1 MHGPFS
7 LFLRPE
13 KEKTGGYFHLK
24 SVTKKTPNLLDRKNS
39 KAMELHKNSS
49 ARWALPDNI
58 RGLTLISMIAYHACW
73 DLVYIFGKD
82 WDWYRS
88 AAAYLWQQSICWT
101 FLLLSGFC
109 WSLGRRPL
117 WRGLEVSAGGAL
129 VTAATLLFMPENR
142 VVFGVLTLLGAS
154 MLLLI
159 PLDGFLRKIPPQ
171 AGLAG
176 AFGLFFLL
184 RNVNGGFLGF
194 EAWRPAALPEGLYS
208 GLVSAFFGFPP
219 ADFFSTDYFSLL
231 PWFFLFLAGYFLH
244 KLFPSPLP
252 AGGRPWPL
260 LHTLGLYS
268 LPIYLL
274 HQPVVY
280 GVLFLLDWAGLL

>member
-1 MHGPFS
+1 
-7 LFLRPE
+7 
-13 KEKTGGYFHLK
+13 
-24 SVTKKTPNLLDRKNS
+24 
-39 KAMELHKNSS
+39 MELHRNSA
-49 ARWALPDNI
+49 ARRAFLDHV
-58 RGLTLISMIAYHACW
+58 RGLTLISMIVYHACW

-82 WDWYRS
+82 WPWYRS
-88 AAAYLWQQSICWT
+88 AGAYLWQQSICWT

-117 WRGLEVSAGGAL
+117 RRGIEVSAGGAL

-159 PLDGFLRKIPPQ
+159 PLDGFLRKLPPG

-176 AFGLFFLL
+176 SFGLFFLL
-184 RNVNGGFLGF
+184 RNVNDGFLGF
-194 EAWRPAALPEGLYS
+194 EAWRLAVLPESLYS

-219 ADFFSTDYFSLL
+219 ADFYSTDYFSLL
-231 PWFFLFLAGYFLH
+231 PWFFLFLTGYFLH
-244 KLFPSPLP
+244 KLAPAPPP
-252 AGGRPWPL
+252 AGGRARPL
-260 LHTLGLYS
+260 LSRLGRYS

-280 GVLFLLDWAGLL
+280 GALFLLDRAGIL

>member
-1 MHGPFS
+1 
-7 LFLRPE
+7 
-13 KEKTGGYFHLK
+13 
-24 SVTKKTPNLLDRKNS
+24 
-39 KAMELHKNSS
+39 MELHKNSS

-88 AAAYLWQQSICWT
+88 AGAYLWQQSICWT
-101 FLLLSGFC
+101 FILLSGFC

-117 WRGLEVSAGGAL
+117 RRGLEVSAGGAL